1 MFVEFPMRYKRKIL
15 LHFETKTFA
24 LKKNVAVGHKRKRP
38 LFNCCCNSYPLGVLC
53 NNERWLFGE
62 KRALFSKKKSQI
74 RKKNHLAFYILSKI
88 EIVVKK
94 GVVIFW
100 PLAVLFFLEAVY
112 TLLHLSGL
120 DNKHPGNTFL
130 LNLTYSRTFSFTKNP
145 QQSRKD

>member
-1 MFVEFPMRYKRKIL
+1 MAIKEKDRYLIVVVIRIRL
-15 LHFETKTFA
+15 GCCATTKDGF
-24 LKKNVAVGHKRKRP
+24 
-38 LFNCCCNSYPLGVLC
+38 S
-53 NNERWLFGE
+53 E
-62 KRALFSKKKSQI
+62 KSGLYSVKKKVKLG
-74 RKKNHLAFYILSKI
+74 KKNHLAFYILSKI

>member
-1 MFVEFPMRYKRKIL
+1 LRLAIKEKDRYLIVVVIRIRL
-15 LHFETKTFA
+15 GCCATTKDGFS
-24 LKKNVAVGHKRKRP
+24 P
-38 LFNCCCNSYPLGVLC
+38 
-53 NNERWLFGE
+53 FGE

-120 DNKHPGNTFL
+120 DNKHPEYL
-130 LNLTYSRTFSFTKNP
+130 SP
-145 QQSRKD
+145 